1 MSPKVTLVAVCGS
14 RERARGT
21 LHRHAPGARRLA
33 RAEVSRKVRKHH
45 FDDFRLNDEPDTW
58 VPLAQL
64 LRRAT
69 KQCHDDGCRPRHR
82 RLEPR
87 SHPVS
92 TGVDQAVNRNV
103 PAANKFSEISRPLQ
117 AAGGSPVSCRS
128 RIHRQILRPRSTFR
142 TIALGDGPLHRI
154 RPANEKTFGLVGVEG
169 LDRSRGRAVEL
180 PWKMRNVTNPLSS
193 RRCSGLRPWRT
204 KTCIFTPSKPAK
216 PDEGLQARA
225 V

>member
-21 LHRHAPGARRLA
+21 LHRHAPGARRVA
-33 RAEVSRKVRKHH
+33 RAEVGRRVRKRH
-45 FDDFRLNDEPDTW
+45 FDEFRLNDEPDTW

-87 SHPVS
+87 SQSVS
-92 TGVDQAVNRNV
+92 AGADQAVTRNL
-103 PAANKFSEISRPLQ
+103 PAANKSSDISRPLQ

-128 RIHRQILRPRSTFR
+128 RIRRQILRPRSTFR
-142 TIALGDGPLHRI
+142 AIALGAGPLHRI
-154 RPANEKTFGLVGVEG
+154 RAANEKTFGLVGVEG
-169 LDRSRGRAVEL
+169 LDRSRGGEWSCRG
-180 PWKMRNVTNPLSS
+180 
-193 RRCSGLRPWRT
+193 RC
-204 KTCIFTPSKPAK
+204 AK
-216 PDEGLQARA
+216 
-225 V
+225 

>member
-21 LHRHAPGARRLA
+21 LHRHAPGARRVT
-33 RAEVSRKVRKHH
+33 RAEVGRKVRKRH
-45 FDDFRLNDEPDTW
+45 FDEFRLNDEPDTW

-92 TGVDQAVNRNV
+92 TGRIKRLTETFQQLISPRISAGLSKR
-103 PAANKFSEISRPLQ
+103 PAALQSRAVP
-117 AAGGSPVSCRS
+117 GSVDRS
-128 RIHRQILRPRSTFR
+128 YAR
-142 TIALGDGPLHRI
+142 GPLFVQSRSAMVHFIASGPLTR
-154 RPANEKTFGLVGVEG
+154 RPSDWSG
-169 LDRSRGRAVEL
+169 SR
-180 PWKMRNVTNPLSS
+180 
-193 RRCSGLRPWRT
+193 
-204 KTCIFTPSKPAK
+204 
-216 PDEGLQARA
+216 D
-225 V
+225 